1 MASLAELFKNYNT
14 KTSKNN
20 LKNWLGNSEHIDENK
35 NPLIFRNYGLP
46 FNRLDTSK
54 GKFGGIF
61 VLPAELDAEF
71 HNNNNNQLANY
82 LYLKGNS
89 ATSNDIDDYFR
100 DVRYGRKNEKKEFN
114 FLNNVIGKKVINED
128 NIKDLADSVTQE
140 GLLENIQNIAN
151 YYEGDDFALMQK
163 LRGSIAKRLGFS
175 AADMYDEYAGNS
187 KLIVDPYA
195 IKSATDNTGEFNP
208 KTSNILRS
216 HPAATLMAAGGL
228 AGMARSA
235 LNEPYDPTNQYA
247 KYGMESPM
255 SYGDVASTAVGALPG
270 YGDVLTAAQL
280 ADLASKT
287 DWKKTKRSIM
297 DMFK

>member
-20 LKNWLGNSEHIDENK
+20 LKNWLENSEHIDENK

-61 VLPAELDAEF
+61 VLPTELDAEF
-71 HNNNNNQLANY
+71 HNNNNQLANY

-100 DVRYGRKNEKKEFN
+100 DVRYGRKDEKKEFN

-247 KYGMESPM
+247 QYGMKSPM